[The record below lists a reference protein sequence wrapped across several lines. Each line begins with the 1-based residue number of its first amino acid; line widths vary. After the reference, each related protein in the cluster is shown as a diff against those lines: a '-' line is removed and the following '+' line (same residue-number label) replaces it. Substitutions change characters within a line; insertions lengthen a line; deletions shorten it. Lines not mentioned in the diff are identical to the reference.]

1 MCLLQNFANTVQF
14 CASTTRLKKILTSN
28 DQVLYAFLDITGAF
42 TQRCFFS
49 NFNTDVCTLHTG
61 AFTQRCFT
69 RKYLYAQVLV
79 HRDAFT
85 NRNFYTQTHRY
96 FYTLHTD
103 VFAQRCFYA
112 GMLLHTRTFTQ
123 GFFWH
128 RVALTLM
135 KRLHK
140 SAYTEMFLHN
150 RNTFIQRRFLHTDT
164 YTTSTQRCFYTQVFV
179 HTNTF
184 THCFYIRHTSSF
196 TQIFFTRKHFYTE
209 ILWHTVTGAF
219 TRRWCLFYTFT
230 LHRFSHTYALSQ
242 GCHRDAFTQGCF
254 HTQKCFYTH
263 TQSLLHRDDFTL
275 SNFTHRCQNK
285 QFFFFTKEWIYT
297 RSFCLR
303 SFLHRHTLTWLP
315 TADVHLARKSSANIW
330 ISPQHV
336 RIETHFVGKGWPST
350 NPLGLRERSWYPP
363 AFLHLPLYTCM

>member
-69 RKYLYAQVLV
+69 RKYLYAKVLV

-164 YTTSTQRCFYTQVFV
+164 YTTV
-179 HTNTF
+179 
-184 THCFYIRHTSSF
+184 
-196 TQIFFTRKHFYTE
+196 
-209 ILWHTVTGAF
+209 
-219 TRRWCLFYTFT
+219 
-230 LHRFSHTYALSQ
+230 
-242 GCHRDAFTQGCF
+242 HRDAFTHRCLYTLIRLLTAFTYDIQVLLRRYSLHANTFTQRYFDTQWQVLLHAGDVFFTHSHYIVF
-254 HTQKCFYTH
+254 HTHMLFHRDVTEMLLHRVAFTHRNAFTH

-285 QFFFFTKEWIYT
+285 QVFFLQRNGFTQGAFAYGRFYT
-297 RSFCLR
+297 DIR
-303 SFLHRHTLTWLP
+303 
-315 TADVHLARKSSANIW
+315 
-330 ISPQHV
+330 
-336 RIETHFVGKGWPST
+336 
-350 NPLGLRERSWYPP
+350 
-363 AFLHLPLYTCM
+363 